1 MADDKQRYLPILG
14 HGENLI
20 EPVKPGTGFGSVSY
34 PRTYEE
40 ARTRIKQQVMTLRN
54 TISEIPSDKRL
65 EEVVVTFRLN
75 HKFLAKSYTPST
87 LFRDINVENI
97 GSRRWSY
104 SVEGHDEINYS
115 KMHFVRATLSNHQ
128 IRTSFR

>member
-20 EPVKPGTGFGSVSY
+20 EPVKPTSGFGNISY

-40 ARTRIKQQVMTLRN
+40 ARTRIKQQVRTLRN
-54 TISEIPSDKRL
+54 TICEIPSDKRL

-75 HKFLAKSYTPST
+75 HKFLAKSYTPNT

-97 GSRRWSY
+97 GSRR
-104 SVEGHDEINYS
+104 
-115 KMHFVRATLSNHQ
+115 
-128 IRTSFR
+128 